1 MIYSLGSINADHVY
15 RLLRLPTPGE
25 TLAAHA
31 YSRMLGGKGAN
42 QSIAAVR
49 AGARVVHIGALG
61 PDGDWMRDALATAG
75 VDVTHV
81 ANAAVA
87 SGHAIVMV
95 DSVGEN
101 SIVIHPGANRA
112 LDFNGVEAALH
123 DARPSDW
130 LLMQNETNCQV
141 EAARMAHGRGMRVAY
156 SAAPFDARS
165 VQAVIPY
172 LTLLILNAAEA
183 AQLFQMVGE
192 VLVPRLLI
200 TRGADG
206 AEWRDLEKAET
217 VSIPAFPVHPTDTTG
232 AGDCFSGYT
241 VAGLSAGLSP
251 VRALRQA
258 AAAAALQVQRLGA
271 SGAIPALS
279 DVKTF
284 LAYHD

>member
-1 MIYSLGSINADHVY
+1 
-15 RLLRLPTPGE
+15 
-25 TLAAHA
+25 
-31 YSRMLGGKGAN
+31 
-42 QSIAAVR
+42 
-49 AGARVVHIGALG
+49 
-61 PDGDWMRDALATAG
+61 MRDALATAG

-206 AEWRDLEKAET
+206 RNGATSRKPRLCLSRPFRLIRRIPRGPVT
-217 VSIPAFPVHPTDTTG
+217 VFPDIPSRVLPLASRRRGPCAKPLPLLP
-232 AGDCFSGYT
+232 CRC
-241 VAGLSAGLSP
+241 SAW
-251 VRALRQA
+251 VRQGRF
-258 AAAAALQVQRLGA
+258 R
-271 SGAIPALS
+271 P
-279 DVKTF
+279 
-284 LAYHD
+284 